1 METADSVTFHKCVC
15 RHTVFRGLWCVAG
28 GPPADPADPTDSADS
43 AGSLRA
49 RRKETGTREPCTTRH
64 PAVPRESCVR
74 TGPADTPV
82 RSGAGRPAGGMRP
95 GWRSE
100 GAGGRA
106 RSGERAP
113 AAGRARRTGPGAAA
127 CLAEGPGTG
136 HPVRMSRAAHG
147 ANLGNATGTG
157 PDRTRTEP
165 NRTRQ
170 GQNGPEP
177 NHKERKEPQ

>member
-15 RHTVFRGLWCVAG
+15 RHMVFRGLWCVAG
-28 GPPADPADPTDSADS
+28 GPPAGPADPTDS

-64 PAVPRESCVR
+64 PAVPGESCVR

-100 GAGGRA
+100 GR
-106 RSGERAP
+106 
-113 AAGRARRTGPGAAA
+113 AAA
-127 CLAEGPGTG
+127 HDPGKGPLPRVVRGARNPGRQRAWRRGPGTG
-136 HPVRMSRAAHG
+136 HAVRMSRAAYG

>member
-15 RHTVFRGLWCVAG
+15 RHMVFRGLWCVAD
-28 GPPADPADPTDSADS
+28 GPPADPADPTDSA
-43 AGSLRA
+43 GSLRA
-49 RRKETGTREPCTTRH
+49 RR
-64 PAVPRESCVR
+64 
-74 TGPADTPV
+74 TGP
-82 RSGAGRPAGGMRP
+82 
-95 GWRSE
+95 E
-100 GAGGRA
+100 
-106 RSGERAP
+106 
-113 AAGRARRTGPGAAA
+113 AAA

-136 HPVRMSRAAHG
+136 HAVRMSRAAYG

>member
-28 GPPADPADPTDSADS
+28 GPPADPADPADS

-113 AAGRARRTGPGAAA
+113 AAGRARRTGPGAAT